1 MVVVVLKTDLT
12 RRHAI
17 DVLATVDIG
26 LGDLVENR
34 GRRLTALVEHVDES
48 IGVTRVLGYEDRDV
62 LADVGHSHA
71 VQVDTQAYREVRV
84 YDIVQLRKF

>member
-26 LGDLVENR
+26 LGDLVENG

-71 VQVDTQAYREVRV
+71 VQVDAQAYREVRV